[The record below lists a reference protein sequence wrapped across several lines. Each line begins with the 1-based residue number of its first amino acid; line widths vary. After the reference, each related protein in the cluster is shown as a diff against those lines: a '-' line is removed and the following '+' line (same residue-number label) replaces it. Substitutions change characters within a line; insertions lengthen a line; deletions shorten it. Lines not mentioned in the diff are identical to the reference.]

1 MMMQALITPASF
13 FFVRN
18 FSGRK
23 ASQPPFKMCTF
34 HRKRAFI
41 LLLVGLLVGYLCSAS
56 ITVGQQPK
64 SASVPSSALSPEKA
78 LSLAEQGHC
87 RESISALKRAMTSQ
101 VPSDQ
106 KKEIGVVGVRCS
118 LELDD
123 RDSTLDF
130 VRFLHKQFPR
140 DPDVLF
146 VVVHAYS
153 DLSTRTAQDLGR
165 TAPQSFAAHK
175 LNAEALEVQG
185 KWEPAEAEY
194 EWMIQEQPNAPG
206 IHFLLGR
213 LLLSWPDAGPNA
225 TERAKQELLKE
236 VQLDPNNAGAVYIL
250 GELDR
255 RDQNWDQAISRYT
268 QAVKLDPNLAEAY
281 LGWGFCL
288 VNLKKYEDAIP
299 PLRTAERLMPA
310 NPEVHH
316 SLGTALERSGHKDE
330 AQKEFAI
337 HEALIS
343 GTGTQKPE

>member
-1 MMMQALITPASF
+1 MCSF
-13 FFVRN
+13 R
-18 FSGRK
+18 GK
-23 ASQPPFKMCTF
+23 TT
-34 HRKRAFI
+34 FI
-41 LLLVGLLVGYLCSAS
+41 LLLAGCLW
-56 ITVGQQPK
+56 
-64 SASVPSSALSPEKA
+64 SASVALGQQSKTGTTPEPELTPEKA

-87 RESISALKRAMTSQ
+87 RESISALKHGMTSQ
-101 VPSDQ
+101 LASGT
-106 KKEIGVVGVRCS
+106 KKEMGVVGVRCS

-130 VRFLHKQFPR
+130 VRFLHKQFPL

-194 EWMIQEQPNAPG
+194 EWMIEKQPNTPG

-213 LLLSWPDAGPNA
+213 LLLSWPDAGPDA
-225 TERAKQELLKE
+225 TERAKQEFLKE
-236 VQLDPNNAGAVYIL
+236 IQLDPNNAGAVYIL

-255 RDQNWDQAISRYT
+255 RDQKWDQAISRYT

-281 LGWGFCL
+281 LGLGFCL

-337 HEALIS
+337 HETLIS
-343 GTGTQKPE
+343 GAGTQKPE

>member
-1 MMMQALITPASF
+1 
-13 FFVRN
+13 
-18 FSGRK
+18 
-23 ASQPPFKMCTF
+23 
-34 HRKRAFI
+34 
-41 LLLVGLLVGYLCSAS
+41 
-56 ITVGQQPK
+56 
-64 SASVPSSALSPEKA
+64 
-78 LSLAEQGHC
+78 
-87 RESISALKRAMTSQ
+87 MTSQ
-101 VPSDQ
+101 VPSAT
-106 KKEIGVVGVRCS
+106 KKEMGVVGVRCS
-118 LELDD
+118 LEVDD

-130 VRFLHKQFPR
+130 VRFLHKQFPL

-165 TAPQSFAAHK
+165 TAPDSFAAHK
-175 LNAEALEVQG
+175 LNAEALEEQG
-185 KWEPAEAEY
+185 KWEQAQAEY
-194 EWMIQEQPNAPG
+194 EWMIQKQPNTPG

-213 LLLSWPDAGPNA
+213 LLLSWPDAGPDA

-236 VQLDPNNAGAVYIL
+236 IQLDPNNAGAVYIL

-255 RDQNWDQAISRYT
+255 RDQKWDQAISRYT

-281 LGWGFCL
+281 LGLGFCL

-299 PLRTAERLMPA
+299 PLRTAERLMPV

-337 HEALIS
+337 HETLIS
-343 GTGTQKPE
+343 GAGTQKPE

>member
-1 MMMQALITPASF
+1 MCSF
-13 FFVRN
+13 R
-18 FSGRK
+18 GK
-23 ASQPPFKMCTF
+23 KI
-34 HRKRAFI
+34 FI
-41 LLLVGLLVGYLCSAS
+41 LLLLLAGYLW
-56 ITVGQQPK
+56 
-64 SASVPSSALSPEKA
+64 SASVTLGQQSKTGTTPESALTPEKA
-78 LSLAEQGHC
+78 LSLAEQGRC
-87 RESISALKRAMTSQ
+87 RESISALKRALTSQ
-101 VPSDQ
+101 LASAT

-130 VRFLHKQFPR
+130 IRFLHKQFPL

-165 TAPQSFAAHK
+165 TAPESFAAHK
-175 LNAEALEVQG
+175 LNAEALEMQG
-185 KWEPAEAEY
+185 KWEPAQSEY
-194 EWMIQEQPNAPG
+194 EWMIQKQPNTPG

-213 LLLSWPDAGPNA
+213 LLLSWPDAGPDA
-225 TERAKQELLKE
+225 TERAKQEFLKE
-236 VQLDPNNAGAVYIL
+236 IQLDPNNAGAVYIL

-255 RDQNWDQAISRYT
+255 RDQKWDEAITRYT

-337 HEALIS
+337 HETLIS
-343 GTGTQKPE
+343 GGGTQKPE